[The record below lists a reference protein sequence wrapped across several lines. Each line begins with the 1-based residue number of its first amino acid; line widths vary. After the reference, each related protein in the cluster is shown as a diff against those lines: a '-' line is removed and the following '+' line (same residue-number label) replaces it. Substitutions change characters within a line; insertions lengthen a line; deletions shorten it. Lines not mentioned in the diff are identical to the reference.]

1 MGKTQCLPSKG
12 LKSSEGWMG
21 GGEGSKK
28 PLKITIELYNS
39 SNEGIFKVQS
49 ETEDQV

>member
-12 LKSSEGWMG
+12 LKSSEGWG
-21 GGEGSKK
+21 VGRVPKK
-28 PLKITIELYNS
+28 PLKNTIELYNS

-49 ETEDQV
+49 ETGDQV